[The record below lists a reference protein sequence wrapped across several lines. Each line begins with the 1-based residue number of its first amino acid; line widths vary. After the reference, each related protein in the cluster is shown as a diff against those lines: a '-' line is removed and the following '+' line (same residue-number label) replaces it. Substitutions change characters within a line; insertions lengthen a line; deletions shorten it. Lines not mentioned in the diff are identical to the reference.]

1 VEDMMVFKDYYKI
14 LGLDSNKVTEDEIKT
29 AYREKA
35 KKYHPD
41 MNVGNVDYE
50 EVFKDINEAYRILGN
65 DRTKRKYDFQWKRY
79 ASKESKPTTKDEKKS
94 LKDNLIGIFLGEEGK
109 TVKERSKLAH
119 KYGEDIITRID
130 VSIEEAFFGVNKKLQ
145 LKNIDGKDTS
155 TDIRIPAG
163 IQNGEQIRL
172 VGHGKPGKN
181 GGKNGDL
188 VVVIRIK
195 DSRNLHLERTNL
207 ATMLP
212 LKVWEAALG
221 TTKTIEILNERI
233 SIIIPEKTNSNQ
245 NIIIKGKGYKAGE
258 GKRGDLRVITQIV
271 FDNKMDEKNKKLY
284 MELKNNDTKG

>member
-1 VEDMMVFKDYYKI
+1 MVFKDYYKI

-109 TVKERSKLAH
+109 TVKERSKLAP

>member
-1 VEDMMVFKDYYKI
+1 MVFKDYYKI

-41 MNVGNVDYE
+41 MNVGNADYE
-50 EVFKDINEAYRILGN
+50 EVFKDINEAYKVLSN

-79 ASKESKPTTKDEKKS
+79 SGKESKPTTKEEKKS

-109 TVKERSKLAH
+109 VVKEKPKLTP
-119 KYGEDIITRID
+119 KYGEDIITKID

-145 LKNIDGKDTS
+145 LKNIDGKDKS
-155 TDIRIPAG
+155 IDIKIPEG
-163 IQNGEQIRL
+163 IQNGEKIRL
-172 VGHGKPGKN
+172 VGQGKPGKD

-188 VVVIRIK
+188 VVVINIK
-195 DSRNLHLERTNL
+195 DAKNLHLERNNL

-245 NIIIKGKGYKAGE
+245 NIIIRGKGYKIGD
-258 GKRGDLRVITQIV
+258 GRRGDLRVITQIV
-271 FDNKMDEKNKKLY
+271 FSNKIDEKSKKLY
-284 MELKNNDTKG
+284 IELKDNDTKG

>member
-1 VEDMMVFKDYYKI
+1 MVFKDYYKI

-109 TVKERSKLAH
+109 TVKERSKLAP

-130 VSIEEAFFGVNKKLQ
+130 GSIEEAFFGVNKKLQ

-195 DSRNLHLERTNL
+195 DSRNLHLEKTNL

-212 LKVWEAALG
+212 LKVWDAALG

-271 FDNKMDEKNKKLY
+271 FDNKMDEKTKKLY

>member
-1 VEDMMVFKDYYKI
+1 MVFKDYYKI

-109 TVKERSKLAH
+109 TVKERSKLAP

-188 VVVIRIK
+188 VVVINIK

-245 NIIIKGKGYKAGE
+245 NIIIKGKGYKDGE

-271 FDNKMDEKNKKLY
+271 FDNKMNEKTKKLY

>member
-1 VEDMMVFKDYYKI
+1 MVFKDYYKI

-109 TVKERSKLAH
+109 TVKERSKLAP

-195 DSRNLHLERTNL
+195 DSRNLHLEKTNL

-271 FDNKMDEKNKKLY
+271 FDNKMDEKTKKLY

>member
-109 TVKERSKLAH
+109 TVKERSKLAP

-163 IQNGEQIRL
+163 IQNGEQIR
-172 VGHGKPGKN
+172 
-181 GGKNGDL
+181 
-188 VVVIRIK
+188 
-195 DSRNLHLERTNL
+195 
-207 ATMLP
+207 
-212 LKVWEAALG
+212 
-221 TTKTIEILNERI
+221 
-233 SIIIPEKTNSNQ
+233 
-245 NIIIKGKGYKAGE
+245 
-258 GKRGDLRVITQIV
+258 
-271 FDNKMDEKNKKLY
+271 
-284 MELKNNDTKG
+284 

>member
-1 VEDMMVFKDYYKI
+1 MVFKDYYKI

-109 TVKERSKLAH
+109 TVKERSKLAP

-195 DSRNLHLERTNL
+195 DSRNLHLERNNL